1 MSDGSVTEPTSSTG
15 SAPDGLIRLVHLSDV
30 HFGTEDA
37 AALKVVEKFVS
48 GAKAAAVVLTGDI
61 TQRGRTSEFKSARAW
76 LEQVGA
82 PAFVAP
88 GNHDTPLL
96 HMPARITSPFRRY
109 RKHMAEFDVVDRL
122 VELGDGAV
130 RMSAI
135 NTARGVQARRNWAD
149 GVVDMDDLDAAL
161 SLLAKGPEHAWR
173 ILLCHHPLVRPQ
185 ISQISVQT
193 LRGEAALR
201 RAEAARVDA
210 ILTGHVHDAFAEAVP
225 GVGRRMVQM
234 GSGTLSTRLRSTGAS
249 FCVIDISGDRM
260 TQDVVTIERDTLKLR
275 RTYESWQDGTGPA
288 ASRL

>member
-1 MSDGSVTEPTSSTG
+1 M
-15 SAPDGLIRLVHLSDV
+15 PDGPITHAAASAESPSGGTVRLIHLSDV

-37 AALKVVEKFVS
+37 EALRVVERFVA
-48 GAKAAAVVLTGDI
+48 GAAAAAVVISGDI
-61 TQRGRTSEFKSARAW
+61 TQRGRTAEFAAARAW

-96 HMPARITSPFRRY
+96 HMGARIASPFGRY
-109 RKHMAEFDVVDRL
+109 RKHMAGFDIVDRL

-130 RMSAI
+130 RLSAI

-149 GVVDMDDLDAAL
+149 GVVDMDDLDASL
-161 SLLAKGPEHAWR
+161 SLLAQGAPDAWR
-173 ILLCHHPLVRPQ
+173 VLICHHPLVRPKV
-185 ISQISVQT
+185 SQISVQT
-193 LRGEAALR
+193 LRGEDALQRAGAAK
-201 RAEAARVDA
+201 VDA

-249 FCVIDISGDRM
+249 FCVVDLTGDRM
-260 TQDVVTIERDTLKLR
+260 TQDVVTIERDTLKVR

-288 ASRL
+288 PSR